1 MAPRKQHAPWNAA
14 GRATESGVDADEVVR
29 DIGWVFNNE
38 TGERLSLA
46 EFVATGD
53 VEVDSYL
60 RELAISTPDDARETM
75 VEIGSGIGR
84 MTAAFTR
91 RFGRVIACDLD
102 AAFLERCRGTV
113 AQFGR
118 PHVLQTSHVSDGRT
132 LPIASDTADLT
143 FSYITLQ
150 HCQRDDGLALTAEAV
165 RVTRPGGRIALNF
178 RTWTA
183 RDVLLYPAGVVTRML
198 WKVPRLGDL
207 LARRRVTT
215 RLGWQ
220 ANRLSPSVVL
230 GHLEEQGI
238 ALSDVRI
245 VQNPRRHPVQ
255 IAGVGNTTFDGVNPS
270 HWWLVGRVV

>member
-1 MAPRKQHAPWNAA
+1 MPSRKQHVPWKAA
-14 GRATESGVDADEVVR
+14 GRATESGGDSDEVVR

-46 EFVATGD
+46 DFVATGD

-60 RELAISTPDDARETM
+60 REFELGADGDETRTM

-91 RFGRVIACDLD
+91 RFGRVVACDLD

-118 PHVLQTSHVSDGRT
+118 PDVLRTSHVADGRS
-132 LPIASDTADLT
+132 LSLASDTADLT

-150 HCQRDDGLALTAEAV
+150 HCERHDALALTAEAV
-165 RVTRPGGRIALNF
+165 RVTRPGGLIALNY

-183 RDVLLYPAGVVTRML
+183 RDVMLYPAGSVMRLL
-198 WKVPRLGDL
+198 WKVPRLGGA
-207 LARRRVTT
+207 LARWRVTA

-220 ANRLSPSVVL
+220 ANRLAPAAVL
-230 GHLEEQGI
+230 DHLAAEGVR
-238 ALSDVRI
+238 LDDVRV
-245 VQNPRRHPVQ
+245 VQGPSRRPVQ
-255 IAGVGNTTFDGVNPS
+255 IDGVGNRVFDGVNPS
-270 HWWLVGRVV
+270 HWWLVARVA